1 MQLSDACV
9 CLHVYIKHEDAMNS
23 SIVDNIGNRTAEQD
37 YNGQK
42 SLEIEN
48 SVSNCTHPILVG
60 M

>member
-1 MQLSDACV
+1 M
-9 CLHVYIKHEDAMNS
+9 HVYIRHENAMNS
-23 SIVDNIGNRTAEQD
+23 SIVDNVGNRTAEQD